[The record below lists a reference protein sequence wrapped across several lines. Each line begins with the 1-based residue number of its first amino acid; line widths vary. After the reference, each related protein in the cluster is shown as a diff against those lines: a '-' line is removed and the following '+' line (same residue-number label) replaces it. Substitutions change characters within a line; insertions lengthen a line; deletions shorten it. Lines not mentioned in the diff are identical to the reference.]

1 MLNLFLF
8 LSTCF
13 VLGRAGSPQLTEED
27 FARAKTID
35 IKLDHVDLYNGA
47 GGPVSPPPHKQTNM
61 TRGVWAIWPQGIIP
75 YVVDVAFN
83 DVDRAMIA
91 NSISYLEEVHKFKMS
106 RTEIIYHCLRTHA

>member
-1 MLNLFLF
+1 MLNLLFL

-13 VLGRAGSPQLTEED
+13 VLARAGSPHLTAED

-35 IKLDHVDLYNGA
+35 VRVDHVDLYNGA
-47 GGPVSPPPHKQTNM
+47 GGPVSPPLSKQTNV
-61 TRGVWAIWPQGIIP
+61 TRGVWAIWPKGIIP

-91 NSISYLEEVHKFKMS
+91 KSFSYLEEVPSIQIS
-106 RTEIIYHCLRTHA
+106 RIMILI